1 VDASRSLRSIPT
13 MRHLLL
19 ASMALSIAACAP
31 SELEPPSAPYDVTV
45 AHGYVGTREGTA
57 VCLDSFCTGPGTRDA
72 QGRTTWERTFRF
84 DRAALE
90 RGVRFS
96 LVAADHS
103 LCPSRLVRFE
113 ARHFAEGQIDV
124 PCDGP
129 IVRMLLAEAP

>member
-1 VDASRSLRSIPT
+1 
-13 MRHLLL
+13 MRHHLTASLALLL
-19 ASMALSIAACAP
+19 AACAP
-31 SELEPPSAPYDVTV
+31 ETPAAAGDPYDLTV

-72 QGRTTWERTFRF
+72 QGRTTWDRTFHF

-124 PCDGP
+124 PCDGT